1 LTEEELMVRF
11 ELASQ
16 SIATWTAATA
26 EFVRAAAEKRETGNS
41 ALQAIFEAQRMLSA
55 VREEATALS
64 DASLALRGKSDEFKR
79 GIATALEELNS
90 LDNNLSDA
98 IAQMQ

>member
-1 LTEEELMVRF
+1 
-11 ELASQ
+11 
-16 SIATWTAATA
+16 
-26 EFVRAAAEKRETGNS
+26 
-41 ALQAIFEAQRMLSA
+41 MLSA

-64 DASLALRGKSDEFKR
+64 EASLALRGKSDEFKR